1 MRPYLEQAAG
11 TGRSQ
16 VAAIGVAQEPQ
27 IVWTA
32 RRRDTN
38 PGKPPQFSFTKENRR
53 VTAYYFYL
61 WDEGFGPAFIKICAY
76 FPYPVKVWV
85 NGHEWAKR
93 QALKAGISFTELS
106 NGFAAASDPGAL
118 QVICDRLQPGT
129 IQVFFAWWMARL
141 PVPLTAADQAA
152 GFWWE
157 LTMRQVEVSRTLV
170 FAAPRHTRAFFEA
183 LVADN
188 LDLGRPERTEIIFK
202 RSPRG
207 AKAGGCSRPP
217 STGTPPPS
225 PSTSSTSTRGSSST

>member
-1 MRPYLEQAAG
+1 VIRFKSDQRKAEVMRPYLEQAAG

-27 IVWTA
+27 IVWIA

-93 QALKAGISFTELS
+93 QALQG
-106 NGFAAASDPGAL
+106 
-118 QVICDRLQPGT
+118 
-129 IQVFFAWWMARL
+129 
-141 PVPLTAADQAA
+141 
-152 GFWWE
+152 
-157 LTMRQVEVSRTLV
+157 
-170 FAAPRHTRAFFEA
+170 RHH
-183 LVADN
+183 LH
-188 LDLGRPERTEIIFK
+188 
-202 RSPRG
+202 
-207 AKAGGCSRPP
+207 
-217 STGTPPPS
+217 
-225 PSTSSTSTRGSSST
+225 